1 MAGPRTELLITLLDQ
16 KAVWKLGALYRRA
29 VGERLQ
35 GGNRKLIR
43 DLILGAPLFLKETNE

>member
-16 KAVWKLGALYRRA
+16 KAVWKLGALYRRE

-43 DLILGAPLFLKETNE
+43 DLVLGAPLFLKETNE